1 MSDFAHSVTAI
12 IAAVI
17 GLAIVA
23 VIVSKNAQTSSVI
36 QAGGSALSS
45 LIQAA
50 VQPVSSTSNGILA

>member
-1 MSDFAHSVTAI
+1 MNDFAHSITAI
-12 IAAVI
+12 IASII

-23 VIVSKNAQTSSVI
+23 VIVSKNSQTSSVV

-50 VQPVSSTSNGILA
+50 VQPVSSTNNGILA